1 MIAKKLHKSAFF
13 LLTFIFHVLYCI
25 RESPYSK
32 VIGNVLKVRPSKTRE
47 SFLTENKRISEWGRL
62 SLFYYL
68 PQPSPK
74 LLKSNIRLLV
84 DSLSF

>member
-13 LLTFIFHVLYCI
+13 PLTFIFHVLYCI

-32 VIGNVLKVRPSKTRE
+32 VIGNVLQVCPSKIRE
-47 SFLTENKRISEWGRL
+47 SFLTENKRVSERGSL

-74 LLKSNIRLLV
+74 LLKSNRQLLV